1 MNEMVTIQGE
11 KLNTILRTVVNEKIP
26 AIMSYLSKGK
36 WHVAKVLLTDLDSN
50 RLSVESIRAAKKQRP
65 INIQLAQPVGIS
77 FKHEYGKFVFDT
89 TVIGLEL
96 SPDPENN
103 RDGGGSI
110 VLTMPE
116 KMEVVQRRSYFRV
129 EVPESLKVKT
139 LLWHRSSKE
148 ETKSR
153 IQDRME
159 ENQGCYQGRLLDISA
174 GGAQIVVPYQNMLS
188 TPTSFEQQ
196 LTPNESG
203 DSITD
208 PVKPNFKKGQF
219 VGVRFTPL
227 PYETPLTFSAQ
238 IRNILPTAD
247 GQGISL
253 GLQIV
258 GLEASPEGH
267 QVLTRLI
274 AVVGQYYQMNQAGA
288 RKIDRQPMTSA
299 R

>member
-1 MNEMVTIQGE
+1 MVTLQGE

-36 WHVAKVLLTDLDSN
+36 WHVAKVLLTDMDGD
-50 RLSVESIRAAKKQRP
+50 RLIVESIRAIKKQRP
-65 INIQLAQPVGIS
+65 INIQVDQPVGIS

-96 SPDPENN
+96 SPDRENN
-103 RDGGGSI
+103 RDRGGSI

-129 EVPESLKVKT
+129 EVPQTLKVKA

-148 ETKSR
+148 ETTSQIR
-153 IQDRME
+153 DRTDQIQR
-159 ENQGCYQGRLLDISA
+159 CYQGRLLDISA
-174 GGAQIVVPYQNMLS
+174 GGAQIVVPYQNIMS
-188 TPTSFEQQ
+188 TPTSLEQEIK
-196 LTPNESG
+196 PDESG
-203 DSITD
+203 DSVHD
-208 PVKPNFKKGQF
+208 PGKPNFKKGQF
-219 VGVRFTPL
+219 VGVRFTPI

-267 QVLTRLI
+267 QALTRLI
-274 AVVGQYYQMNQAGA
+274 AVVGSYYQMNQTGG
-288 RKIDRQPMTSA
+288 RKPDRQPITNA
-299 R
+299 V